1 MLEAVERVVNDDT
14 LLQLFNIDENLWPI
28 VKKSWWDGQL
38 DF

>member
-28 VKKSWWDGQL
+28 VKKSWWDG
-38 DF
+38 